1 MWTPLATGAD
11 CGSVRQPFAGPEAGA
26 PSAACTLAHTVGAA
40 AFFGLL
46 LPDRVLTNIVRNSN
60 AYASLKGWVPDTF
73 PPTSL
78 VELKAFIGLLLRL
91 GVCPTHDVQ
100 TWWSDPRASFCF
112 GDERVHGVM
121 TGTRF
126 SQLRRMLHLSPPGNP
141 SDKFGTVLDDVRA
154 LCKQMWTPGKTASI
168 DEQTI
173 GCQARNSGMTR
184 IKYKREG
191 DGYQLDTVCDG
202 EYTISWWARWMA
214 PPADFSDVA
223 PTFARMLWLVKEL
236 GGRWNHIYCDNL
248 YVSEVVLRRALALKA
263 YVAGTCRAGGRG
275 FPPIAMQ
282 AEQKKAVLAA
292 AAKGTIKAAVSGDG
306 ALVAVSVYDSKPVN
320 MMSSIHT
327 KVEML
332 DKTRLVWDAAAQAR
346 VSITFKRL
354 NVIDDYNFGMNSVDL
369 ADKARMLYR
378 PDTYL
383 RFRKWWWSIF
393 VWLIGLVA
401 LNAYVLYAAKT
412 RAQGLNPCTH
422 KEFRARLAEQLCNP
436 ARPPSGGQFSGSTS
450 GGQRAKRVDKDWR
463 AKFGGRTTGG
473 HEVRPFKESKTKCQ
487 LCKAEG
493 RGQVVAHLT
502 CATCKVNFCIGK
514 CWVTWHETPGA
525 A

>member
-1 MWTPLATGAD
+1 MWTPLATGTD
-11 CGSVRQPFAGPEAGA
+11 CGSARQPFAGPEAGA
-26 PSAACTLAHTVGAA
+26 PSAACTLAHTAGAA

-46 LPDRVLTNIVRNSN
+46 LPDRVLTNIVKNTN
-60 AYASLKGWVPDTF
+60 AYAGSKGLFSDDCQ
-73 PPTSL
+73 PTNL
-78 VELKAFIGLLLRL
+78 LELKAFIGLLIRL

-112 GDERVHGVM
+112 GDARVHGVM

-126 SQLRRMLHLSPPGNP
+126 TQLRRMLHLSPLTDPK
-141 SDKFGTVLDDVRA
+141 DKFGTVLDDVRV
-154 LCKQMWTPGKTASI
+154 LCKAMWTPGKTVSI

-173 GCQARNSGMTR
+173 GCQARNSAMTR
-184 IKYKREG
+184 IKFKREG

-214 PPADFSDVA
+214 PPPDNPNVA
-223 PTFARMLWLVKEL
+223 PTYARMLWLVKEL

-248 YVSEVVLRRALALKA
+248 YVSEMVLRGALALKA

-282 AEQKKAVLAA
+282 AEQKKATLAA

-332 DKTRLVWDAAAQAR
+332 DKTRLIWDAAAQAR
-346 VSITFKRL
+346 VPITFKRL
-354 NVIDDYNFGMNSVDL
+354 NVVDDYNFGMNSVDL

-436 ARPPSGGQFSGSTS
+436 ARPPSGGASSASAASGARS
-450 GGQRAKRVDKDWR
+450 RRVDKEWR
-463 AKFGGRTTGG
+463 TKFGGRATGG
-473 HEVRPFKESKTKCQ
+473 HEVHPFQKSKTDCQ
-487 LCKAEG
+487 LCKAETG
-493 RGQVVAHLT
+493 KSVVAHLNCRT
-502 CATCKVNFCIGK
+502 CQVNFCLGK
-514 CWVTWHETPGA
+514 CWETWHTT
-525 A
+525 

>member
-1 MWTPLATGAD
+1 MWTPLATGTD
-11 CGSVRQPFAGPEAGA
+11 CGSARQPFAGPEAGA
-26 PSAACTLAHTVGAA
+26 PSAACTLAHTAGAA

-60 AYASLKGWVPDTF
+60 AYAGAKGLFSDTF

-112 GDERVHGVM
+112 GDERVQGVM

-126 SQLRRMLHLSPPGNP
+126 SQLRRMIHLSPPGNL
-141 SDKFGTVLDDVRA
+141 SDKFGSVLDDVRA
-154 LCKQMWTPGKTASI
+154 LCKKMWTPGKTVSI

-191 DGYQLDTVCDG
+191 DGYQLDAVCDG
-202 EYTISWWARWMA
+202 EYTFSWWPRWMA
-214 PPADFSDVA
+214 PPPDFPDVA
-223 PTFARMLWLVKEL
+223 PTFARMLWLTKEL

-248 YVSEVVLRRALALKA
+248 YVSETVLRRALALQA

-282 AEQKKAVLAA
+282 AEVKGVAALAA
-292 AAKGTIKAAVSGDG
+292 AKDTIKAAVSGDG
-306 ALVAVSVYDSKPVN
+306 AVVAMSVYDSKPVN
-320 MMSSIHT
+320 MLSSIHT
-327 KVEML
+327 KVVMVV
-332 DKTRLVWDAAAQAR
+332 KTRMVWDAAAKTRKA
-346 VSITFKRL
+346 ITFNRL

-383 RFRKWWWSIF
+383 RFKKWWWSIF

-412 RAQGLNPCTH
+412 RSLGLTPCTH
-422 KEFRARLAEQLCNP
+422 KEFRARLAEQLCFS
-436 ARPPSGGQFSGSTS
+436 ARPPSGGASAACAAPGVRS
-450 GGQRAKRVDKDWR
+450 RRVDGEWR
-463 AKFGGRTTGG
+463 TKFGGRTTGG
-473 HEVRPFKESKTKCQ
+473 HEVSPFKESKTKCQ

-493 RGQVVAHLT
+493 RGQVVAHLNCVT
-502 CATCKVNFCIGK
+502 CQVNFCIGK
-514 CWVTWHETPGA
+514 CWQTWHETPGPA
-525 A
+525 